1 MCSNILGLITDHWS
15 LITSVLGRSE
25 EISHADVL
33 TRLKSTRINSPYV
46 VLYKENSRKMHLKLL
61 RLWWVW
67 WHWWNRFMKAVLG
80 KQIFAAHK
88 FSKLNSTRKVATS
101 WKVFRLDLILDF
113 CGILGK
119 RFVLFSTFPHH
130 GSCMQPLLYLY
141 LWRSLRSCRKSVL
154 ERPQKSDA
162 SQGEKNNFF
171 FLPS

>member
-67 WHWWNRFMKAVLG
+67 WHWCLPQRLAQIAQEACSPQLCNKPSANHTQRQALHNLKFTYLCLNIFMITPNTLHTSHSNLWHFPSYSTLDSSSP
-80 KQIFAAHK
+80 QQTK
-88 FSKLNSTRKVATS
+88 FPLKKLQ
-101 WKVFRLDLILDF
+101 F
-113 CGILGK
+113 
-119 RFVLFSTFPHH
+119 
-130 GSCMQPLLYLY
+130 
-141 LWRSLRSCRKSVL
+141 
-154 ERPQKSDA
+154 ER
-162 SQGEKNNFF
+162 
-171 FLPS
+171 

>member
-67 WHWWNRFMKAVLG
+67 WHWCLPQRLAQIAQEACSPQLCNKPSANHTQRQALHNLKFTYLCLNIFMITPNTNL
-80 KQIFAAHK
+80 AAMTSLNPEW
-88 FSKLNSTRKVATS
+88 SKLVSELNELKCDGAENGFCC
-101 WKVFRLDLILDF
+101 KLID
-113 CGILGK
+113 
-119 RFVLFSTFPHH
+119 
-130 GSCMQPLLYLY
+130 
-141 LWRSLRSCRKSVL
+141 
-154 ERPQKSDA
+154 
-162 SQGEKNNFF
+162 
-171 FLPS
+171 